1 MTVARDLVPRLGD
14 AADYLRIPLRRD
26 SENEER
32 RVRPKLLE
40 QGEDRL
46 DLPLERRV
54 PPIPI
59 YAPISPMNELVPILD
74 VEAEQERRPL
84 VHPSTVAQRDAPDTR
99 RSVYAET
106 TRPLPASF
114 AR

>member
-1 MTVARDLVPRLGD
+1 
-14 AADYLRIPLRRD
+14 
-26 SENEER
+26 
-32 RVRPKLLE
+32 
-40 QGEDRL
+40 
-46 DLPLERRV
+46 
-54 PPIPI
+54 
-59 YAPISPMNELVPILD
+59 MNELVPILD